1 MRYKNMKI
9 KFKKVTRSIKEN
21 YKSEVQ
27 RNKIVL
33 MRFEAI
39 TNKKQFSLIAQYH
52 LLQQNIKEAS
62 LKE

>member
-1 MRYKNMKI
+1 MKI
-9 KFKKVTRSIKEN
+9 KFKKVIRSIKDN
-21 YKSEVQ
+21 YKSENK

-39 TNKKQFSLIAQYH
+39 INKKYFNLITKYH
-52 LLQQNIKEAS
+52 LLRQNIKEAS